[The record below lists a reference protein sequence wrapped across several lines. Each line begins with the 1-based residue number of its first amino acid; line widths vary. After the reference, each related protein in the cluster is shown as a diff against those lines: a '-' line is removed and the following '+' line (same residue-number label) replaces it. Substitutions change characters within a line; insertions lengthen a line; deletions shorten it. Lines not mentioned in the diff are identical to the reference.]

1 MTAIPAKPRPSFLRR
16 KARLDAWWC
25 YAFLAPFAVFFLGFT
40 LWPLAATLGW
50 SFTNFEVP
58 GEEMRFVGF
67 QNFAELLR
75 DDLYWKSFFNTLVFV
90 LASTALKLPLALI
103 LAVLLTRQWVVGKHF
118 FRTVFFLPLVVPT
131 AIAGLIFAFLLNP
144 LNGALPNLLR
154 DMGLIDARANPF
166 LGDRWGA
173 MTSIVIVAVWQI
185 LGQFVIYWMAA
196 LQSVDSS
203 LTEAAQ
209 IDGANFWQ
217 ELWLVTVPAMRTYS
231 AIIAFL
237 GLTGAFSVFG
247 VVLTL
252 TSGGPGTESYVMRL
266 FTYTR
271 AFTEL
276 PFRYGYVSAGALLFA
291 LVILSLVIFQAQIIR
306 KSQEGAT

>member
-1 MTAIPAKPRPSFLRR
+1 MTAPHSSYMKR
-16 KARLDAWWC
+16 KTRADNAWC
-25 YAFLAPFAVFFLGFT
+25 YGFLLPFALFFLGFT
-40 LWPLAATLGW
+40 LWPLVATSMW
-50 SFTNFEVP
+50 AFTSFEVP
-58 GEEMRFVGF
+58 GDPLRFVGF
-67 QNFAELLR
+67 DNFSELLR
-75 DDLYWKSFFNTLVFV
+75 DELYWKSFVNTVFFV
-90 LASTALKLPLALI
+90 LLSTAIKLPLALVI
-103 LAVLLTRQWVVGKHF
+103 AVLLTRQWVVGKRL

-144 LNGALPNLLR
+144 LNGALPNILR
-154 DMGLIDARANPF
+154 DFGLIGLRDNLF
-166 LGDRWGA
+166 LGERWAA
-173 MTSIVIVAVWQI
+173 MVSIVLVAVWQI

-196 LQSVDSS
+196 LQSIDSS
-203 LTEAAQ
+203 LSEAAQ

-231 AIIAFL
+231 AIITFL

-252 TSGGPGTESYVMRL
+252 TSGGPGSETYVMRL

-276 PFRYGYVSAGALLFA
+276 PFRYGYISAGALLFA
-291 LVILSLVIFQAQIIR
+291 LVILGLVIFQAMTIR
-306 KSQEGAT
+306 RSQESAT

>member
-1 MTAIPAKPRPSFLRR
+1 MTRAYHSLRR
-16 KARLDAWWC
+16 RSENTWC
-25 YAFLAPFAVFFLGFT
+25 YVFLVPFTVFFLGFT
-40 LWPLAATLGW
+40 VWPLVATLAW
-50 SFTNFEVP
+50 AFTNFEVP
-58 GEEMRFVGF
+58 GEAMRFVGF
-67 QNFAELLR
+67 DNFRELLR
-75 DDLYWKSFFNTLVFV
+75 DDLYWKSFVNTLVFV
-90 LASTALKLPLALI
+90 AASTAIKLPLALFI
-103 LAVLLTRQWVVGKHF
+103 AVLLTRQWVVGKRL

-144 LNGALPNLLR
+144 LNGALPDIMRDAGLIGLR
-154 DMGLIDARANPF
+154 DNPF

-173 MTSIVIVAVWQI
+173 LLSIVVVAVWQI

-196 LQSVDSS
+196 LQSIDSS
-203 LTEAAQ
+203 LSEAAQ

-217 ELWLVTVPAMRTYS
+217 ELWFVTVPAMRTYS
-231 AIIAFL
+231 AIIMFL

-252 TSGGPGTESYVMRL
+252 TGGGPGTETYTMRL

-291 LVILSLVIFQAQIIR
+291 LVILGLVIFQALSIR
-306 KSQEGAT
+306 KSQEGNT

>member
-1 MTAIPAKPRPSFLRR
+1 MIATPSKPRSSFLAR
-16 KARLDAWWC
+16 KARLEAWWC
-25 YAFLAPFAVFFLGFT
+25 YAFLVPFAVFFAGFT
-40 LWPLAATLGW
+40 LWPLVATLGW

-58 GEEMRFVGF
+58 GEAMRFVGF

-75 DDLYWKSFFNTLVFV
+75 DELYWKSFFNTLVFV

-103 LAVLLTRQWVVGKHF
+103 LAVLLTRRWVVGKRL

-144 LNGALPNLLR
+144 LNGALPDLMR
-154 DMGLIDARANPF
+154 DAGLIDARANPF

-203 LTEAAQ
+203 LSEAAQ

-231 AIIAFL
+231 AIITFL

-291 LVILSLVIFQAQIIR
+291 LVILGLVIFQARVIR